1 MNRVINIEDKIF
13 NICPDFTLVA
23 IECIVSNK
31 DHDEELW
38 QEIDIFTDNFIKTH
52 KIEEVKDIPTIK
64 ATRQAYKDLGKEPN
78 RYRPS
83 AEALCRRLLKG
94 QELYKIST
102 LVDLINLISIKY
114 GYSIGGFDADKI
126 TGDIKLGV
134 GQTGESFN
142 AIGRGP
148 MNVENLPLYRD
159 SIGGI
164 GNPTSDEERTK
175 ITDSTTNLLMLINS
189 YYGYDGIEDAIT
201 YSTNL
206 LNKYA
211 SAKDIN
217 VRVIRKQSLL
227 Y

>member
-1 MNRVINIEDKIF
+1 MNRVITIDDKIY
-13 NICPDFTLVA
+13 NVCPDFTLVA
-23 IECIVSNK
+23 IECNVKNSR
-31 DHDEELW
+31 HDEELW
-38 QEIDIFTDNFIKTH
+38 KEIDIFTDNFIKTH
-52 KIEEVKDIPTIK
+52 KIEEIKHIPTIK
-64 ATRQAYKDLGKEPN
+64 ATRKAYKDLGKEPN

-94 QELYKIST
+94 QDLYKIST
-102 LVDLINLISIKY
+102 LVDLINLISLKF

-126 TGDIKLGV
+126 VGDIKLSV
-134 GQTGESFN
+134 GRAEEPFN

-159 SIGGI
+159 FIGGI

-189 YYGYDGIEDAIT
+189 YYGYDGIEDTIT
-201 YSTNL
+201 YSTNML
-206 LNKYA
+206 KKYA

-217 VRVIRKQSLL
+217 VRVIRK
-227 Y
+227 